1 MIGLKKI
8 WAWVKVY
15 WYIPLMLLV
24 SLVAALVFK
33 SKNTVDWDDILNKA
47 RESHAK
53 EVDVIENAHKK
64 EIEKRDMA
72 FRRMEDAKYKIEK
85 EYKTRLKEIDR
96 KKEKEINRIL
106 KKTKDSPSKMAE
118 ELASATGYKIVV
130 LE

>member
-72 FRRMEDAKYKIEK
+72 FRRMEDAKYKIEE